1 MWKFNN
7 FLNNFTWKANLGFH
21 PCLKASQSCSPK
33 QPGELLSK
41 SVKKFP
47 NLTFYSLHFLQEMHW
62 AKILHRR
69 KPAYFLLFTYLQDA
83 ALDVYN
89 SIFATTS
96 NTLNLESFNLSVVR
110 NLGSPCLS
118 ITTWNMVFDSF
129 RDDTLN
135 ISRISCLSGCSEV
148 FKQVFSNLG
157 WRGMD
162 QRQTWQQLTKFYKR
176 YAGENMKLS
185 DFLKLCGHKFKT
197 RVSVDKDKI

>member
-21 PCLKASQSCSPK
+21 PCLKPASRVHQSSP
-33 QPGELLSK
+33 ELLSK
-41 SVKKFP
+41 SVKKFR

-96 NTLNLESFNLSVVR
+96 NSTLNHSIYQLYEIW
-110 NLGSPCLS
+110 SPCLS
-118 ITTWNMVFDSF
+118 ITTWNMVFNSF
-129 RDDTLN
+129 RDDNTLN
-135 ISRISCLSGCSEV
+135 ISWISCLSGCSEV

-162 QRQTWQQLTKFYKR
+162 QRQTWQQLTKFYKC

-197 RVSVDKDKI
+197 RVSLDKDKI

>member
-1 MWKFNN
+1 MS
-7 FLNNFTWKANLGFH
+7 
-21 PCLKASQSCSPK
+21 KASQSCSPK

-41 SVKKFP
+41 SVKEFR

-69 KPAYFLLFTYLQDA
+69 KPAYFLLFTYLQDS

-96 NTLNLESFNLSVVR
+96 NTLNLKSFNLSVVR
-110 NLGSPCLS
+110 NLEPLFVNINVKYGFRQLS
-118 ITTWNMVFDSF
+118 WWYFEY
-129 RDDTLN
+129 

-162 QRQTWQQLTKFYKR
+162 QRQTWQQLTKFYKC

-185 DFLKLCGHKFKT
+185 DFLKLCGHKF
-197 RVSVDKDKI
+197 

>member
-69 KPAYFLLFTYLQDA
+69 KPAYFLLFTYLQDS

-96 NTLNLESFNLSVVR
+96 NTLNLKSFNLSVVR
-110 NLGSPCLS
+110 NLEPLFVNINVKYGFRQLS
-118 ITTWNMVFDSF
+118 WWYFEYIQ
-129 RDDTLN
+129 N
-135 ISRISCLSGCSEV
+135 ILSLWLFWSI
-148 FKQVFSNLG
+148 
-157 WRGMD
+157 
-162 QRQTWQQLTKFYKR
+162 QT
-176 YAGENMKLS
+176 S
-185 DFLKLCGHKFKT
+185 FLKFRLKGNGSKT
-197 RVSVDKDKI
+197 NLTTVNKVLQVLRWGKYEIVRFSQIMWT